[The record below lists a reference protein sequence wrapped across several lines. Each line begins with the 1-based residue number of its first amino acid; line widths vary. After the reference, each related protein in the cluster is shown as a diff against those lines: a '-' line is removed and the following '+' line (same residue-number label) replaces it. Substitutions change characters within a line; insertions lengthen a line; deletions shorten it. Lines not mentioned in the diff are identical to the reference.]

1 MTEIHFSDRELDV
14 MSVLWRLGS
23 GTVIEVQE
31 ALEDDLGYTSVLKML
46 QILEEKGRVHH
57 TSEGRA
63 YRYFPSVAPE
73 AAGDSAVK
81 RIMNKI
87 FDGSAELLLA
97 RLVSSREIPAE
108 ELARMRR
115 MLEEAEAA
123 ASDSGLGTPKAQSGG
138 RSPGERRRK

>member
-1 MTEIHFSDRELDV
+1 MSEVHFSERELDV

-23 GTVIEVQE
+23 GTVTVVQE

-46 QILEEKGRVHH
+46 QILEEKGRIRHE
-57 TSEGRA
+57 SEGRA
-63 YRYFPSVAPE
+63 YRYFPTVAPE
-73 AAGDSAVK
+73 TAGDSAVG
-81 RIMNKI
+81 RIVNKI

-123 ASDSGLGTPKAQSGG
+123 SVDPPSPSGK
-138 RSPGERRRK
+138 RRKR